1 MTTMVMFHPD
11 CLEHRPGAGHP
22 ESPKR
27 LHVVVQALQQP
38 EFASLAWQEAP
49 MGTRA
54 QVLRVHKPNYVD
66 LVEAVAESVA
76 LRSGLVQL
84 DGGDTVMSPGS
95 WDAVMRCV
103 GAACAGVDA
112 VLAGTARNVFCATRP
127 CGHHAEPARAMG
139 FCIFNQ
145 VAIAALH
152 ALEVHDL
159 ERVAVIDFDVHH
171 GNGTQAAFYHRP
183 ELFFGSSHQSPLYP
197 GTGAADERGAS
208 GNIVNVPLPPGCASA
223 LFRARVEAVLLPA
236 LRRFAPQLILVS
248 AGFDAHRLDPLA
260 QMALEDEDFGWITQ
274 QVMAIADDVCDGRIV
289 SVLEGGYSGEGLGGG
304 CAAHVRALMR

>member
-1 MTTMVMFHPD
+1 MATMVMFHPD

-22 ESPKR
+22 ESPQR
-27 LHVVVQALQQP
+27 LHAVVQALQQP
-38 EFASLAWQEAP
+38 EFAGLAWCEAP

-54 QVLRVHKPNYVD
+54 QVLRVHEPDYVD
-66 LVEAVAESVA
+66 LIEAVAPS
-76 LRSGLVQL
+76 SGLVQL

-112 VLAGTARNVFCATRP
+112 VLAGEARNVFCATRP
-127 CGHHAEPARAMG
+127 CGHHAEPGRAMG

-152 ALEVHDL
+152 ALDVHGL

-171 GNGTQAAFYHRP
+171 GNGTQATFYHRP

-197 GTGAADERGAS
+197 GTGAADERGDS
-208 GNIVNVPLPPGCASA
+208 GNIVNVPLPPGCGSA
-223 LFRARVEAVLLPA
+223 LFRARADAVLLPA

-260 QMALEDEDFGWITQ
+260 QMALEDEDFGWITEK
-274 QVMAIADDVCDGRIV
+274 VMAIADAVCAGRIV

-304 CAAHVRALMR
+304 CAAHVRTLMQH